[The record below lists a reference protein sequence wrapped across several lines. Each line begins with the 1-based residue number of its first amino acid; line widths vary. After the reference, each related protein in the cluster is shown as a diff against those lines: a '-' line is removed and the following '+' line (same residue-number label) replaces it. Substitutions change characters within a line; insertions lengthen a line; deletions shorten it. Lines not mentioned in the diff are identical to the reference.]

1 MIGKQS
7 KTKCFETT
15 SVKLDTIYE
24 SVIEETSSYNDGSN
38 EFMDYDEK
46 KLNNP
51 LTCEMSLQCSIV

>member
-15 SVKLDTIYE
+15 LVKLDTIYE
-24 SVIEETSSYNDGSN
+24 SVIEETSSHSDWSN

-46 KLNNP
+46 NLNNP
-51 LTCEMSLQCSIV
+51 LTCEM